1 MTFSSKHKPQRTC
14 SVCRVKSEKGNL
26 IRVIKSP
33 QGRAVLDVAKKLP
46 GRGVY
51 ICPDEEC
58 IARAR
63 KSGSLAHA
71 LGAVIDED
79 FWPLLLEHAK
89 NRPANDA
96 RKLRSILG
104 LARKSGALLIGTDSI
119 ERDSRKVLVMTAS
132 DCSESVKK
140 SASIRENISLD
151 INTEEL
157 SYLIGTRG
165 GVQIV
170 GLPVNSGFAKKIK
183 SLKNWERSELFE

>member
-26 IRVIKSP
+26 IRVVKSP
-33 QGRAVLDVAKKLP
+33 QGRAVLDVSKKLP

-151 INTEEL
+151 MNTEEL